1 MSNKYS
7 MFIDIIVQRGY
18 RQPLDIIDTFKLRWN
33 ILFPFR
39 PFTDELLL
47 GSGFDSIEQL
57 TYHIMGKRHRASLD
71 DNCLYISIGTA
82 SSFIKVLENIK
93 NNVDRYI
100 TEELL
105 EHFGTD
111 DPMAVLWDIANV
123 YMFFKKYLDRQ
134 ATGEELVFRSWN

>member
-1 MSNKYS
+1 MSKRFAMN
-7 MFIDIIVQRGY
+7 IDIVIQHGY

-39 PFTDELLL
+39 KHTDELLV
-47 GSGFDSIEQL
+47 GTNYTSIEQL
-57 TYHIMGKRHRASLD
+57 THFLMGKQLRQSLN

-82 SSFIKVLENIK
+82 TSFIKVLEKIK
-93 NNVDRYI
+93 NNTDRYI
-100 TEELL
+100 TKEVL

-111 DPMAVLWDIANV
+111 DPMSVLWDIASV

-134 ATGEELVFRSWN
+134 ATGEELVFRRWY

>member
-1 MSNKYS
+1 MSKKYA
-7 MFIDIIVQRGY
+7 MNIDIIVQCGY
-18 RQPLDIIDTFKLRWN
+18 RQPLDVIETFKLRWN

-39 PFTDELLL
+39 PFTNELLD
-47 GSGFDSIEQL
+47 GTGFDSIEQL
-57 TYHIMGKRHRASLD
+57 TYHIMGRRHRESLG

-82 SSFIKVLENIK
+82 SSFIKVLEKIK
-93 NNVDRYI
+93 NNTDKYI

-123 YMFFKKYLDRQ
+123 YIFFKKYLDLQ
-134 ATGEELVFRSWN
+134 ATGEELVFRSWW